1 MTITLSTRSTCD
13 ECGNPAVLTC
23 GDAFLCE
30 RCDVRINGEVA
41 NSNSDASAS
50 RPDDIAAAG
59 HSSPRSPAVA
69 TFPDFGMAGFNLDF
83 DAEIARLESEW
94 RRDRIA

>member
-1 MTITLSTRSTCD
+1 MTMTLSTRSTCD

-30 RCDVRINGEVA
+30 RCDVLINGEVE
-41 NSNSDASAS
+41 NSDASAS

-59 HSSPRSPAVA
+59 RSSPSSPAVA

-83 DAEIARLESEW
+83 DAEIARLESKW
-94 RRDRIA
+94 RRDGIS